1 MTRDQLIE
9 AFTAKAASD
18 THVAALFLGG
28 SLGAGKG
35 DTYSDADLIL
45 VAVPEHHA
53 SLTAEVRGWADEI
66 ADLVIWRPPYPG
78 LPLFMA
84 VTSEW
89 LRFDITVTVPGR
101 VTGSK
106 AGLKPLVD
114 PADVWATLPDQLPPQ
129 PIPAAQLEALIEETM
144 RILGLLPVGMGREEY
159 AVAVTGVGLLRANL
173 ISLMIAET
181 EPSLPPGA
189 MGLRK
194 VISPNDLAYLTAQPG
209 IAATREAVIA
219 ASLDYAGQFFGRA
232 RPLAA
237 KVDATWPEKLE
248 TALRSHLRRELQI
261 ELPD

>member
-1 MTRDQLIE
+1 MTRDHLIE

-18 THVAALFLGG
+18 TRVAALFLSG
-28 SLGAGKG
+28 SLGAGTG
-35 DTYSDADLIL
+35 DTYSDADLVL
-45 VAVPEHHA
+45 VAVPEQHA
-53 SLTAEVRGWADEI
+53 TLTAEVRGWADEI
-66 ADLVIWRPPYPG
+66 AELVIWRPPYPG

-114 PADVWATLPDQLPPQ
+114 HTGVWATLPDQLPPQ
-129 PIPAAQLEALIEETM
+129 RIPAAQLEALIEETM
-144 RILGLLPVGMGREEY
+144 RILGLLPVGMGRKEY

-181 EPSLPPGA
+181 EPPLPPGA

-194 VISPNDLAYLTAQPG
+194 VISPDDFAYLTAQPG
-209 IAATREAVIA
+209 VAATREAVIA
-219 ASLDYAGQFFGRA
+219 ASLDYAGLFLSRA
-232 RPLAA
+232 RALAIKVGA
-237 KVDATWPEKLE
+237 KWPDKLE
-248 TALRSHLRRELQI
+248 LALRARLRRELQI
-261 ELPD
+261 ELP